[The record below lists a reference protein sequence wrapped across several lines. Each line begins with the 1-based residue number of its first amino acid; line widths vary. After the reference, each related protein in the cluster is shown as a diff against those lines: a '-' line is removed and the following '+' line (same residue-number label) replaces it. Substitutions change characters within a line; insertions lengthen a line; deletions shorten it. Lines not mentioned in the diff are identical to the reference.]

1 MFDIIIVGAGSAG
14 SVLADRLS
22 ADGTR
27 RVCLIEAGG
36 RDRNPLIH
44 VPLGLALLA
53 RTKGMNWAYETEP
66 EPGLK
71 GRRLYW
77 PRGRVLGGSSS
88 INAMIYMRGHPEDYA
103 GWAQTAGPVW
113 GWERARDLFIRLE
126 GNGAKGAPHHGTD
139 GPLSVSDLREVN
151 PMSRAFIAA
160 GVECQFPENDDFNG
174 VSQEGVGLY
183 QVTQANGQ
191 RFSAARAFLAR
202 AEGRAN
208 LDLVTGAE
216 VRHIVFDGRRAVGV
230 ALVDCEVRLQAGGEV
245 ILCGGAVNS
254 PHLLMR
260 SGVGPGEELR
270 QHGIAVIHD
279 APEVGGNLADHLDVA
294 VQVETSD
301 RLALGVAPS
310 FLPRAV
316 KAAWRYA
323 VGRQGELTSN
333 VAEAGGFVRSGPE
346 AARPDLQFHFLPA
359 LLRDHGRE
367 TAFGYGVT
375 LHVCDLL
382 PESRGRI
389 GLSAT
394 GGPRIAANYLSA
406 ERDVRVLLAGLK
418 IARKVMGAPAMA
430 AHVAREVWPGEGV
443 EDDAALVDWI
453 RGHAETIYHPVGT
466 CRMGTDADSVCDPA
480 GRVRGVEGLRVC
492 DASLMP
498 AIIAGNTNAP
508 VMMMAEN
515 VADMMLGRV

>member
-1 MFDIIIVGAGSAG
+1 M
-14 SVLADRLS
+14 
-22 ADGTR
+22 
-27 RVCLIEAGG
+27 IEAGG

-53 RTKGMNWAYETEP
+53 RTKGLNWAYETEP
-66 EPGLK
+66 EPGLM

-88 INAMIYMRGHPEDYA
+88 INAMIYMRGHPEDYE
-103 GWAQTAGPVW
+103 GWARVAGPVW
-113 GWERARDLFIRLE
+113 GWDRVRDLFLRLE
-126 GNGAKGAPHHGTD
+126 GNTGRGAPHHGTT
-139 GPLSVSDLREVN
+139 GPLTVSDLREVN

-160 GVECQFPENDDFNG
+160 GVECQISENEDFNG
-174 VSQEGVGLY
+174 ASQEGIGLY

-208 LDLVTGAE
+208 LELVTGAE
-216 VRHIVFDGRRAVGV
+216 VERVILDGRRAVGV
-230 ALVDCEVRLQAGGEV
+230 ALRDRELRLYDGGEV

-254 PHLLMR
+254 PVLLMR
-260 SGVGPGEELR
+260 SGVGPGEALR
-270 QHGIAVIHD
+270 RQGIAVAVD
-279 APEVGGNLADHLDVA
+279 SPEVGGNLADHLDIA
-294 VQVETSD
+294 VQVETNS
-301 RLALGVAPS
+301 RLAMGVAPS

-316 KAAWRYA
+316 KAAWQYTVAR
-323 VGRQGELTSN
+323 RGEATSN
-333 VAEAGGFVRSGPE
+333 VAEAGGFVRSSAEVP
-346 AARPDLQFHFLPA
+346 RPDLQFHFLPA

-389 GLSAT
+389 GLGT
-394 GGPRIAANYLSA
+394 GGQPRIAANYLSA
-406 ERDVRVLLAGLK
+406 ERDIRVLLAGLK
-418 IARKVMGAPAMA
+418 TARAIMGAPSMA
-430 AHVAREVWPGEGV
+430 RHVAREVWPGEGV
-443 EDDAALVDWI
+443 EGDAALVDWI

-466 CRMGTDADSVCDPA
+466 CRMGRDGASVCDPA

-515 VADMMLGRV
+515 VADMMLGRAGPDDPGGGGYG

>member
-1 MFDIIIVGAGSAG
+1 MFDYIIVGAGSAG
-14 SVLADRLS
+14 SVLAERLS
-22 ADGTR
+22 AGGRR
-27 RVCLIEAGG
+27 RVCVVEAGG

-53 RTKGMNWAYETEP
+53 RTKGLNWAYETEP
-66 EPGLK
+66 EAGLK

-103 GWAQTAGPVW
+103 GWARAAGPVW
-113 GWERARDLFIRLE
+113 GWDRVRELFLRLE
-126 GNGAKGAPHHGTD
+126 GNTARGAPYHGTE
-139 GPLSVSDLREVN
+139 GPLTVSDLRAVN

-174 VSQEGVGLY
+174 AGQEGVGLY

-191 RFSAARAFLAR
+191 RFSAARAFLAQ
-202 AEGRAN
+202 AEGREN
-208 LDLVTGAE
+208 LELVTGAE
-216 VRHIVFDGRRAVGV
+216 VERVIFDGRRAVGV
-230 ALVDCEVRLQAGGEV
+230 ALRGRDLRLREGGEV
-245 ILCGGAVNS
+245 LLCGGAVNS
-254 PHLLMR
+254 PVLLMR

-270 QHGIAVIHD
+270 RQGVDIVHH

-294 VQVETSD
+294 VQVETKG
-301 RLALGVAPS
+301 RLAMGVAPS

-323 VGRQGELTSN
+323 VGRRGELTSN
-333 VAEAGGFVRSGPE
+333 VAEAGGFVRSSPE
-346 AARPDLQFHFLPA
+346 VTRPDLQFHFLPA

-389 GLSAT
+389 SLKPDGR
-394 GGPRIAANYLSA
+394 PRIEAHYLSA
-406 ERDVRVLLAGLK
+406 ERDVGVLLAGLK
-418 IARKVMGAPAMA
+418 IARTIMGAPAMSR
-430 AHVAREVWPGEGV
+430 HVAREVWPGEGV
-443 EDDAALVDWI
+443 EGDEALVEWI

-466 CRMGTDADSVCDPA
+466 CRMGTDAESVCDPG